1 MGDFST
7 RRLQAL
13 EACEKVINSIEN
25 GEMSTSSAL
34 LMCKKIAR
42 LVNDIDG
49 QEWLTYEY
57 SGYPRDN
64 EGYLT
69 NAAWNVAFQHGRGYV
84 DKTDKKT

>member
-1 MGDFST
+1 MGDFLT

-13 EACEKVINSIEN
+13 EACDKVINGIEN
-25 GEMSTSSAL
+25 GEMSTSSSL

-57 SGYPRDN
+57 SGYPYDN
-64 EGYLT
+64 GY
-69 NAAWNVAFQHGRGYV
+69 H
-84 DKTDKKT
+84 